1 MADRVFVT
9 GIGIICAI
17 GKNTGETLSS
27 LRATR
32 HGISKLS
39 ILDSIHRD
47 ELPTGEIKLT
57 NEELA
62 MMAGVT
68 DIDMNPRT
76 ALLGMIAA
84 EEALHSAGI
93 DPTDKQYRTGVI
105 SASTVGGMD
114 KTEINYRNYH
124 LGKPYNNFVLTH
136 DCSYNTEQ
144 IATRFGFHDMVS
156 TISTACS
163 SSANSIMFGAR
174 MIRHGMLDRVL
185 AGGSDSMSKF
195 TLNGFN
201 TLMILDKQH
210 CRPFDKSRTGLN
222 LGEGAA
228 FLVLES
234 EEALG
239 NRVPLCELT
248 GYANANDAYH
258 QTASSPDGYGPFLS
272 MKQALESAKLNFPGI
287 HPGVTG
293 TGVISYI
300 NAHGTGTDNNDL
312 TEGIAIERIFGD
324 NIPLVSSTKP
334 FTGHTLGAAAAVEA
348 VISILSIQNKMVFPN
363 LNFREKIDELHF
375 EPVKELITGIELK
388 HVLSNSFGFGG
399 NDSTLIF
406 SAC

>member
-9 GIGIICAI
+9 GIGIFCAI
-17 GKNTGETLSS
+17 GKNTGETLAS
-27 LRATR
+27 LQATR
-32 HGISKLS
+32 SGISRLS

-47 ELPTGEIKLT
+47 ELPAGEIKLT
-57 NEELA
+57 NEELGA
-62 MMAGVT
+62 MAGIT
-68 DIDMNPRT
+68 DLDMHPRT
-76 ALLGMIAA
+76 ALLGLIAA
-84 EEALHSAGI
+84 EEAVKNAGI
-93 DPTDKQYRTGVI
+93 DPKDNQFRSGVI

-124 LGKPYNNFVLTH
+124 LGAPYNNFVLTH
-136 DCSYNTEQ
+136 DCSDSTEK
-144 IATRFGFHDMVS
+144 IAARLGFRDMVS

-163 SSANSIMFGAR
+163 SSANAIMFGAR
-174 MIRHGMLDRVL
+174 LIRHGMLDRAL
-185 AGGSDSMSKF
+185 AGGTDALSKF

-210 CRPFDKSRTGLN
+210 CRPFDKDRMGLN

-234 EEALG
+234 EKALAG
-239 NRVPLCELT
+239 RVPLCELT

-272 MKQALESAKLNFPGI
+272 MSQALDSSRLK
-287 HPGVTG
+287 PGV
-293 TGVISYI
+293 IQYI

-312 TEGIAIERIFGD
+312 TEGIAIERIFGER
-324 NIPLVSSTKP
+324 IPLVSSTKP
-334 FTGHTLGAAAAVEA
+334 YTGHTLGAAAAVEA
-348 VISILSIQNKMVFPN
+348 VISILGIQNHMVFPN
-363 LNFREKIDELHF
+363 LNFREKMDELHF
-375 EPVKELITGIELK
+375 EPVKELVTGIKLK

>member
-1 MADRVFVT
+1 MARRVFVT

-17 GKNTGETLSS
+17 GKNVSETLAS
-27 LRATR
+27 LQASRS
-32 HGISKLS
+32 GISHIS
-39 ILDSIHRD
+39 ILETLHRG
-47 ELPTGEIKLT
+47 ELPVGEIQLT
-57 NEELA
+57 NEQLA
-62 MMAGVT
+62 LLAGVT
-68 DIDMNPRT
+68 DLDMETRT
-76 ALLGMIAA
+76 SLLGLIAA
-84 EEALHSAGI
+84 SEALHNAGI
-93 DPTDKQYRTGVI
+93 DPKDRHHRTGVV

-114 KTEINYRNYH
+114 RTEINYRKYH
-124 LGKPYNNFVLTH
+124 LGPPYSNFVLTH
-136 DCSYNTEQ
+136 DCGDSTEK
-144 IATRFGFHDMVS
+144 IATRLGFRDLVS

-163 SSANSIMFGAR
+163 SSANSVMFGAR
-174 MIRHGMLDRVL
+174 LIRHGMLDRVV
-185 AGGSDSMSKF
+185 AGGTDSLSKF

-234 EEALG
+234 EEALDG
-239 NRVPLCELT
+239 RTPLCELT
-248 GYANANDAYH
+248 GFANANDAYH

-272 MKQALESAKLNFPGI
+272 MSQALETACLEPGAI
-287 HPGVTG
+287 D
-293 TGVISYI
+293 YI

-324 NIPLVSSTKP
+324 KVPMVSSTKP

-348 VISILSIQNKMVFPN
+348 VISILCIQHKMVVPN

-375 EPVKELITGIELK
+375 EPVKEIRFDQPLR

-406 SAC
+406 SAV

>member
-1 MADRVFVT
+1 MAGRVFVT

-17 GKNTGETLSS
+17 GKNTGETLAS
-27 LRATR
+27 LKATR

-47 ELPTGEIKLT
+47 ELPTGEIKLH

-62 MMAGVT
+62 VLAGVS
-68 DIDMNPRT
+68 DLDMNPRT

-84 EEALHSAGI
+84 EEALLNAGI
-93 DPTDKQYRTGVI
+93 DPKDKQFRTGVI

-174 MIRHGMLDRVL
+174 LIRHGMLDRVL

-201 TLMILDKQH
+201 TLMILDKHH

-239 NRVPLCELT
+239 NRTPLCELS

-258 QTASSPDGYGPFLS
+258 QTASSPDGYGPYLS
-272 MKQALESAKLNFPGI
+272 MKQALDSSRLKPA
-287 HPGVTG
+287 
-293 TGVISYI
+293 VIQYV

-324 NIPLVSSTKP
+324 SIPPVSSTKP

-348 VISILSIQNKMVFPN
+348 VISILSIQNKMIFPN
-363 LNFREKIDELHF
+363 LNFKEKIDELHF
-375 EPVKELITGIELK
+375 EPVKELVTGVELK